1 MLVQPINNQYNQ
13 SFGVNFKLSKETIR
27 TVETSTGLT
36 YEEMKRLSLA
46 EAAKLMEQRGTLKR
60 PSKIK
65 LWFADKYKKFGE
77 KLGLLEKR
85 YNIYTDAD

>member
-1 MLVQPINNQYNQ
+1 MLVQPIYNQYNQ

-65 LWFADKYKKFGE
+65 LWISKKYKEIGE
-77 KLGLLEKR
+77 RYGLLKKH
-85 YNIYTDAD
+85 YNIYTDID